1 MVLDGSNLHRLL
13 SAVMEPSVNIIC
25 KCIGGNIQER
35 SKGTQSLEA
44 VKQSVFNFKDTG
56 NLTPV
61 DDQ

>member
-1 MVLDGSNLHRLL
+1 MVLNLHCLL
-13 SAVMEPSVNIIC
+13 SAVMEPSVNIC
-25 KCIGGNIQER
+25 NCIGGNIQER